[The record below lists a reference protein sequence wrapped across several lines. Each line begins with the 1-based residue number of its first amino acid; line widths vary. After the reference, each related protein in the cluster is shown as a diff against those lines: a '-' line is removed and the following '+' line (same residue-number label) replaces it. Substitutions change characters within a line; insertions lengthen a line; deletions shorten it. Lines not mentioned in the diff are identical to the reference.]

1 MRQSV
6 RVLNARFDPVSRVQ
20 ADHYSRLVIKR
31 LILGFDLDLDGKVS
45 GSLFVIEMSIVPN
58 EAVVRDSPEIS
69 LRTANNSQPTII
81 SLPNWRFIQP
91 LHQAHSQTRMHA
103 NKRET
108 LINRKMDT
116 NEKRNLF
123 VCLRVCSRLEIRA
136 RLINHEWTLMDTN
149 EKRNLFVCLR
159 VYSRL
164 EIRARLINHEWMLM
178 DTNEKRNLFVCVF
191 ASIRGFGSTNSR
203 EKRFISLLFAV
214 PQTSDPI
221 GAAPG
226 TS

>member
-1 MRQSV
+1 MSAEQEGELYV
-6 RVLNARFDPVSRVQ
+6 WVHAC
-20 ADHYSRLVIKR
+20 HYSRLVIKR

-91 LHQAHSQTRMHA
+91 LHQAHSQTRMHT

-149 EKRNLFVCLR
+149 EKRNLFVC
-159 VYSRL
+159 
-164 EIRARLINHEWMLM
+164 
-178 DTNEKRNLFVCVF
+178 VF

-203 EKRFISLLFAV
+203 ETRFISF
-214 PQTSDPI
+214 
-221 GAAPG
+221 
-226 TS
+226 

>member
-1 MRQSV
+1 
-6 RVLNARFDPVSRVQ
+6 
-20 ADHYSRLVIKR
+20 
-31 LILGFDLDLDGKVS
+31 
-45 GSLFVIEMSIVPN
+45 
-58 EAVVRDSPEIS
+58 
-69 LRTANNSQPTII
+69 
-81 SLPNWRFIQP
+81 
-91 LHQAHSQTRMHA
+91 
-103 NKRET
+103 
-108 LINRKMDT
+108 MDT